1 MFLRKDDRLTL
12 PIYEGGRRREEKR
25 KERKGEEERA
35 TGWREQSISNI
46 LEAEKQMDRLLT

>member
-1 MFLRKDDRLTL
+1 MFLRNDDRLTL

-35 TGWREQSISNI
+35 TEVER
-46 LEAEKQMDRLLT
+46 AEYKQHFGS